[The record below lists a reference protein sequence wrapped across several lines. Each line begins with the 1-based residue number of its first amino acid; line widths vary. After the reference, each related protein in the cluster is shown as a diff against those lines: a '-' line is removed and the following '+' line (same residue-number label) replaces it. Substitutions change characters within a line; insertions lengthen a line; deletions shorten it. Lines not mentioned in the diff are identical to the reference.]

1 MGIQS
6 LNRDA
11 NSDAGDPSPADGSLL
26 DQFIRERS
34 EEAFAML
41 MKRHG
46 PYVLGVC
53 RRVTQHPQD
62 AEDVFQACFLELAR
76 KASTISRRNSVA
88 GWLQTVAVRMARK
101 AVAQCARRQ
110 HHKTMYRLTDL
121 TAPENDI
128 SWRQIRRILEEQL
141 ALLPEDLRLPIILC
155 HFEGR
160 TQEEAAQCLKIK
172 PRTLKDRLVRG
183 REMLRK
189 RLTRSGVSLAALGA
203 LLAGGRSAVAVSSS
217 LHESTLR
224 GATSVAN
231 KAALAAL
238 IPPSVLSLMGG
249 SVILSGWTLLAA
261 GLLGL
266 VLFGSTAFVAWDAF
280 AGAAAVPAQS
290 EALAKRVTLHRSF
303 RGGQFDD
310 KVFQW
315 TGPRAESYAR
325 RQPEGLRL
333 TLPARGGPAQ
343 PVGIMLRYPLRG
355 DFEIEATWEFVR
367 VVRPASGW
375 GIGATVY
382 CFMDSP
388 QWDGVW
394 FGKMIHPSRGP
405 EFAAGLRNKMGEDRT
420 DKFVKTTPAAH
431 EEGLAR
437 LRIVRRG
444 TSFSI
449 FSAEQPTGGFQLM
462 ETFAASSADA
472 SIVRFAAD
480 PAWSKVA
487 AVDVRLVDVSITAE
501 KLVGYVP

>member
-34 EEAFAML
+34 DEAFAML

-110 HHKTMYRLTDL
+110 HHQTMYRLTDL

-183 REMLRK
+183 RAMLRK
-189 RLTRSGVSLAALGA
+189 RLTRCGVSLTALGV
-203 LLAGGRSAVAVSSS
+203 LLSGGRTAVAVSSS
-217 LHESTLR
+217 LHETTLR
-224 GATSVAN
+224 GATAVAKN
-231 KAALAAL
+231 AALAVV
-238 IPPSVLSLMGG
+238 IPPGVLSLMRG
-249 SVILSGWTLLAA
+249 SALLSGSPLLAA
-261 GLLGL
+261 GLVGL
-266 VLFGSTAFVAWDAF
+266 VLFGSTAFVAWGAYVGTG
-280 AGAAAVPAQS
+280 AGPTHGEAPAN
-290 EALAKRVTLHRSF
+290 RVTL
-303 RGGQFDD
+303 
-310 KVFQW
+310 
-315 TGPRAESYAR
+315 
-325 RQPEGLRL
+325 
-333 TLPARGGPAQ
+333 
-343 PVGIMLRYPLRG
+343 RY
-355 DFEIEATWEFVR
+355 
-367 VVRPASGW
+367 
-375 GIGATVY
+375 
-382 CFMDSP
+382 
-388 QWDGVW
+388 
-394 FGKMIHPSRGP
+394 K
-405 EFAAGLRNKMGEDRT
+405 KGEDRT
-420 DKFVKTTPAAH
+420 DKFVKTASAVH

-437 LRIVRRG
+437 LRVVRRG
-444 TSFSI
+444 ASFSI
-449 FSAEQPTGGFQLM
+449 FSADQPTDEFQLM
-462 ETFAASSADA
+462 ATFETSSADA
-472 SIVRFAAD
+472 TIVRFAAD
-480 PAWSKVA
+480 PGWSAVA
-487 AVDVRLVDVSITAE
+487 AVDVRLVDASIKAE
-501 KLVGYVP
+501 EIVGYVP